1 MKVKDLMFTNVIF
14 VKIDTPLRE
23 LLKKFSTFHTFPL
36 VPVVDD
42 KDKLVGMVKLQNII
56 DVFLP
61 YNPDIIRMSPFMD
74 EFWEE
79 DIFSVEIAPEMG
91 QLIIVEDIMDHHAVS
106 LKSNDSI
113 EKAYQV
119 LRMNKVQQ
127 LPVVDEEN
135 KLVGMI
141 GIFDIVLH
149 VFKERGVF

>member
-14 VKIDTPLRE
+14 VTIDTPLRE

-42 KDKLVGMVKLQNII
+42 QSKLVGMVKLQNII

-91 QLIIVEDIMDHHAVS
+91 QLIVVEDIMDHHAVA
-106 LKSNDSI
+106 LKADDSI
-113 EKAYQV
+113 ERAYQT

-127 LPVVDEEN
+127 LPVIDKEN
-135 KLVGMI
+135 RLVGMI

-149 VFKERGVF
+149 VFKNRGVF